1 MTAPPA
7 WPRIDV
13 AVGVLLRAG
22 GDFLMATRPPGKAC
36 AGYWEFP
43 GGKVEAGETAG
54 QALQRELL
62 EELGIT
68 AEEVEP
74 WQVTEHDY
82 PHALVRLHWCKVHS
96 WSGAFEM
103 REGQAV
109 RWQNFPLTV
118 QPILPGAYPVLALLA
133 HERGI
138 ADWRHA

>member
-1 MTAPPA
+1 MTQQPA
-7 WPRIDV
+7 WRRIDV

-22 GDFLMATRPPGKAC
+22 GDFLMATRPPGKPC

-43 GGKVEAGETAG
+43 GGKVEAGETVG

-68 AEEVEP
+68 AEQIEP

-103 REGQAV
+103 REGQSMC
-109 RWQNFPLTV
+109 WQNFPLTA
-118 QPILPGAYPVLALLA
+118 QPILPGAYPVLDLLA
-133 HERGI
+133 HERG
-138 ADWRHA
+138 ASGWRHA